1 MKIKLYVKDIDT
13 NEILETIGTCITDN
27 PTRAIQMYDD
37 AVNHW
42 CSLGYS
48 ASLEWE
54 DITNLAAS
62 ALGKI
67 TSEKKA
73 AASRANGRLGGRP
86 RKEKNDRLG

>member
-1 MKIKLYVKDIDT
+1 MKIKLYVKDTETD
-13 NEILETIGTCITDN
+13 EILDVIGTCITDS
-27 PTRAIQMYDD
+27 PGRAIQMYDD

-42 CSLGYS
+42 CALGYS

-54 DITNLAAS
+54 DVTNPAAS

-67 TSEKKA
+67 KSEKKA